1 MGEEGY
7 SCMITS
13 YVHELIILMFRVID
27 SCIMTYIILLCHCFR
42 FIACFFYKFCFVL
55 VFVDLTLLV
64 MFLSVLKI
72 QKLIK
77 IEKSPKSLIAC
88 VVYITFKFVRF

>member
-42 FIACFFYKFCFVL
+42 FIACFFCKFCFVL
-55 VFVDLTLLV
+55 VVVFFFLVNLTLHVL
-64 MFLSVLKI
+64 FFSVLKNS
-72 QKLIK
+72 KTHK
-77 IEKSPKSLIAC
+77 N
-88 VVYITFKFVRF
+88 

>member
-27 SCIMTYIILLCHCFR
+27 SCIMAYIILLCHCFW
-42 FIACFFYKFCFVL
+42 FIACFFYKFSFVL
-55 VFVDLTLLV
+55 VVVVFFFLVNRTLHVL
-64 MFLSVLKI
+64 FFSVLKNS
-72 QKLIK
+72 KTHK
-77 IEKSPKSLIAC
+77 N
-88 VVYITFKFVRF
+88 